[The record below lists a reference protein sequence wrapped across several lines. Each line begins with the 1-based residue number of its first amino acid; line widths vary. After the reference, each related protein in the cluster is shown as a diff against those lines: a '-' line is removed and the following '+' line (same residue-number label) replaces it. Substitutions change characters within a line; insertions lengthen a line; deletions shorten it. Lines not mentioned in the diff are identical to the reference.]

1 MLLIAK
7 LEGRKHD
14 SLQRYKLTET
24 SFRSRFRSTQKTLN
38 IFLIFEFQS
47 LTFTE
52 NHKEHWKEKND
63 DELFR
68 DLAKDSLQYK

>member
-1 MLLIAK
+1 MLLIVK
-7 LEGRKHD
+7 LEGAKHD

-24 SFRSRFRSTQKTLN
+24 SFRSRFRSTHTKNTRN

-52 NHKEHWKEKND
+52 NHKKHWREKNY
-63 DELFR
+63 DELT
-68 DLAKDSLQYK
+68 KGSLQYK